1 MTTKLADL
9 TAEQLV
15 RHVAHLA
22 DAVGRQ
28 GATDLVG
35 ELADAAK
42 LLQYRYDAPA
52 WQGQNGTRPD
62 NDGDD
67 RVDLMRRVTWEG
79 NGFLAVTAGE
89 IRRTY
94 HTDVAPLERNLAGH
108 NLLTLPREL
117 PADDTPVLLY
127 SGLRQIGSLLSVTLE
142 DGEASVDRDLVD
154 VVRSSRLP
162 HPHPMDF

>member
-1 MTTKLADL
+1 MTRALTDF

-22 DAVGRQ
+22 DSVGRQ
-28 GATDLVG
+28 GVTDLVG
-35 ELADAAK
+35 ELAEAAK

-62 NDGDD
+62 SGIPA
-67 RVDLMRRVTWEG
+67 VDLMRRVSWEG

-94 HTDVAPLERNLAGH
+94 GAGPEPLAEQLAGH

-117 PADDTPVLLY
+117 PADDDTPVLLY
-127 SGLRQIGSLLSVTLE
+127 SGLRQIGNLVSITLE
-142 DGEASVDRDLVD
+142 DGAGSVDRDLVE